1 MAPVILLF
9 SDLRQNGLLLTLDLR
24 QNGLLLT
31 LDLRQNGPILSP
43 TCANVGPFYLRT
55 CANKAFLFPAACA
68 TVFVFEYSG
77 NTVGSKPN
85 ASGKLGRRS
94 FLGMIKVGH
103 KTDFL
108 FLRYLRYPGPEPAQ
122 RLFGNQFLEFSII
135 QHLAGR
141 MDELLGHLR
150 AAHGAD
156 NPQKESLV
164 IAKCILKISVIA

>member
-122 RLFGNQFLEFSII
+122 RLSETSFLNSVSFSIW
-135 QHLAGR
+135 R
-141 MDELLGHLR
+141 DEWTSFWAISAQLTE
-150 AAHGAD
+150 
-156 NPQKESLV
+156 P
-164 IAKCILKISVIA
+164 IILKKKAWSLQNAFSRYL